1 MINGGASPNKFL
13 GAKNSLHPETAKQ
26 SQICQIYEAFELHG
40 GRQSIGSGT
49 KLLSPSVDGSE
60 TRRSPVEVGTSVGL
74 LPVINEVISLVNG

>member
-13 GAKNSLHPETAKQ
+13 GAKTSFPRETAKQ

-49 KLLSPSVDGSE
+49 KLFSPSVDGQ
-60 TRRSPVEVGTSVGL
+60 RSGGHQL
-74 LPVINEVISLVNG
+74 RLVQVWASYQLQMEL